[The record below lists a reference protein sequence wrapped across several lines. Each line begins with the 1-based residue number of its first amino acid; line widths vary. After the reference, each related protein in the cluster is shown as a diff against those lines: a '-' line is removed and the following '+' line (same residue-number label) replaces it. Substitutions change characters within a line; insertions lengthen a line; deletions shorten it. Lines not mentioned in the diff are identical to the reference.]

1 MCDDEE
7 RMCWAYLAAG
17 VGTGQE
23 IADGGTGDGGSGT
36 GVATLDILD
45 GLDRDLFLAKAGDIR

>member
-1 MCDDEE
+1 MWDDEE
-7 RMCWAYLAAG
+7 KIYWAYLGAG

-36 GVATLDILD
+36 GIATLDILD
-45 GLDRDLFLAKAGDIR
+45 GLDRDLLLAKAGDIR